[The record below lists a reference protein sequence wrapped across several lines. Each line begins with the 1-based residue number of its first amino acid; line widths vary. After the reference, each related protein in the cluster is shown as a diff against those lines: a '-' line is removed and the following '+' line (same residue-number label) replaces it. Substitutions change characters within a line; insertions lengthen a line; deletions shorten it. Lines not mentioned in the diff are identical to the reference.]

1 MSRGR
6 PAALTSV
13 HHQRTSHP
21 IRQNRTDAPAPGGP
35 PCPHGPHQER
45 DPLSENQ
52 TPSGSTTTIPPQG
65 GASLTEL
72 EPEGGRNRSKLVIAV
87 VAVVAVVAA
96 ALLVWR
102 PWSSGESSKYSA
114 ADAPL
119 RVFASVTP
127 HSEILKYIND
137 DLAKG
142 DFTLQVIEE
151 TDGVNGNDVVENG
164 DADVSYFQHVPYLES
179 DSADKGYTDLEV
191 GATVHVEPYGIYSDT
206 VTSLADV
213 PEGGL
218 VLLSNNVSNVARGLY
233 LLQEAGLI
241 TLPYRFGDTSAAA
254 LKITEADIVS
264 NPRKLE
270 FRQVEPAQIP
280 RSLPD
285 AALGLINGNVAL
297 EAGLKPADDALLLEK
312 AAGNP
317 YANILTVPTA
327 LKDDPRVTRLE
338 ELLEGP
344 EVAAFIDKT
353 YPGSVVPVAGGN

>member
-1 MSRGR
+1 VSEKQTH
-6 PAALTSV
+6 PDDDAAT
-13 HHQRTSHP
+13 
-21 IRQNRTDAPAPGGP
+21 GP
-35 PCPHGPHQER
+35 
-45 DPLSENQ
+45 
-52 TPSGSTTTIPPQG
+52 STTTSTLPPRG
-65 GASLTEL
+65 GAALTEL
-72 EPEGGRNRSKLVIAV
+72 EPEGRRRGWKVIAAV
-87 VAVVAVVAA
+87 VAVALVVVAG
-96 ALLVWR
+96 LLVWR
-102 PWSSGESSKYSA
+102 PWSSGEPSKYSA
-114 ADAPL
+114 ADQPL

-127 HSEILKYIND
+127 HAEILKYVND

-142 DFTLQVIEE
+142 KFQLQVIEE

-191 GATVHVEPYGIYSDT
+191 GATVHVEPYGIYSDK
-206 VTSLADV
+206 VTSLDDV

-241 TLPYRFGDTSAAA
+241 TLPYKFGDTSPEA

-264 NPRKLE
+264 NPKKLQ

-285 AALGLINGNVAL
+285 AALGLVNGNVAL
-297 EAGLKPADDALLLEK
+297 EAGLNPSEDALLLEK

-327 LKDDPRVTRLE
+327 LKSDPRVAELE
-338 ELLEGP
+338 KILEGP

-353 YPGSVVPVAGGN
+353 YPGSVIPVAGGK

>member
-1 MSRGR
+1 MSD
-6 PAALTSV
+6 S
-13 HHQRTSHP
+13 S
-21 IRQNRTDAPAPGGP
+21 
-35 PCPHGPHQER
+35 
-45 DPLSENQ
+45 
-52 TPSGSTTTIPPQG
+52 TPTGSTATIPPKG
-65 GASLTEL
+65 GADLTEL
-72 EPEGGRNRSKLVIAV
+72 EPEGRGNRTKVLVAV
-87 VAVVAVVAA
+87 VAVVAIVAA

-127 HSEILKYIND
+127 HAEILRYVND
-137 DLAKG
+137 ELAEG
-142 DFTLQVIEE
+142 EFSLQVIEE

-179 DSADKGYTDLEV
+179 DTGDKGYTDLEV
-191 GATVHVEPYGIYSDT
+191 GATVHVEPYGLYSDKA
-206 VTSLADV
+206 TSLDQV
-213 PEGGL
+213 PDGGL

-241 TLPYRFGDTSAAA
+241 TLPYQFGDTSPEA

-264 NPRKLE
+264 NPKNLK

-297 EAGLKPADDALLLEK
+297 EAGLKPAEDALLLEK

-327 LKDDPRVTRLE
+327 LESDPRVTRLE
-338 ELLEGP
+338 EILEGP

-353 YPGSVVPVAGGN
+353 YPGSVIPVAGGN

>member
-1 MSRGR
+1 M
-6 PAALTSV
+6 
-13 HHQRTSHP
+13 
-21 IRQNRTDAPAPGGP
+21 
-35 PCPHGPHQER
+35 
-45 DPLSENQ
+45 SENDI
-52 TPSGSTTTIPPQG
+52 PSGSTATIPPSG

-72 EPEGGRNRSKLVIAV
+72 EPEGNRNRTKIVIAA
-87 VAVVAVVAA
+87 VAVVAIVVA

-102 PWSSGESSKYSA
+102 PWSSGEPSKYSA

-127 HSEILKYIND
+127 HSEILKYVND
-137 DLAKG
+137 ELADG

-191 GATVHVEPYGIYSDT
+191 GATVHVEPYGIYSEK
-206 VTSLADV
+206 VTDLGQV
-213 PEGGL
+213 PDGGL

-241 TLPYRFGDTSAAA
+241 TLPYRFGDTSPEA

-264 NPRKLE
+264 NPRNLE

-285 AALGLINGNVAL
+285 AALGLVNGNVAL
-297 EAGLKPADDALLLEK
+297 EAGLNPAEDALLLEK

-327 LKDDPRVTRLE
+327 LQSDARVQRLE

-344 EVAAFIDKT
+344 EVAAFIEKT
-353 YPGSVVPVAGGN
+353 YPGSVIPVAGGN

>member
-1 MSRGR
+1 MSDKPLDG
-6 PAALTSV
+6 
-13 HHQRTSHP
+13 
-21 IRQNRTDAPAPGGP
+21 PGGDAASPSVSTSTLP
-35 PCPHGPHQER
+35 PR
-45 DPLSENQ
+45 
-52 TPSGSTTTIPPQG
+52 G

-72 EPEGGRNRSKLVIAV
+72 EPEGRGRGRAVIAAV
-87 VAVVAVVAA
+87 VAVVLVLAVG
-96 ALLVWR
+96 LLLWR
-102 PWSSGESSKYSA
+102 PWSSGEAAGKYSA
-114 ADAPL
+114 ADQPL

-127 HSEILKYIND
+127 HAEILEYVND

-142 DFTLQVIEE
+142 QFSLQVIEE

-191 GATVHVEPYGIYSDT
+191 GATVHVEPYGIYSDS
-206 VTSLADV
+206 VTSLDEV

-241 TLPYRFGDTSAAA
+241 TLPYKFGDTSPEA

-264 NPRKLE
+264 NPKKLQ
-270 FRQVEPAQIP
+270 FKQVEPAQIP

-285 AALGLINGNVAL
+285 AALGLVNGNVAL
-297 EAGLKPADDALLLEK
+297 EAGLTPSKDALLLEK
-312 AAGNP
+312 AQGNP

-327 LKDDPRVTRLE
+327 LADDPRVTALE
-338 ELLEGP
+338 KILEGP

-353 YPGSVVPVAGGN
+353 YPGSVIPVAGGK